1 MKILIDLTTLQIG
14 MGYGGA
20 STYTLTVMNHLLH
33 RADEHIT
40 FYGLY
45 DSAKPFIPYY
55 NISQLTEENHI
66 ELLDLQKCPI
76 REHIHTQEIDT
87 FFIPLAQFLAPY
99 DTSGINCRTV
109 MLIHDIFDVEDND
122 SHLSMSLYDPNILT
136 LKGYIK
142 HIIRMLTP
150 KYNKSVKNRYA
161 DIIRLYNQPNVIAGT
176 VSEYSKYALQYHF
189 PELNKDIHVWYSPA
203 KQVAEIADKI
213 ENNTLSKALSEK
225 WNYFLLVSANRK
237 FKNAHLAIKAF
248 RRYRQDHPDWHLIL
262 VNYPHSDEANGIH
275 ALPPLV
281 DSDLEYAYKHAQAL
295 LFPSLYEGFGY
306 PPVEALK
313 YGVPSIV
320 ANVTSISEVMADCA
334 YFFSPMYT
342 ADLYRAMCTFYS
354 QHDKIEQKS
363 RLDEAYQRIT
373 KRQATDLN
381 NLVDCIINNNYYE

>member
-55 NISQLTEENHI
+55 NISLLTEENHI

-150 KYNKSVKNRYA
+150 KYNKSVNVQTNKRARPPPKN
-161 DIIRLYNQPNVIAGT
+161 
-176 VSEYSKYALQYHF
+176 F
-189 PELNKDIHVWYSPA
+189 
-203 KQVAEIADKI
+203 KQI
-213 ENNTLSKALSEK
+213 
-225 WNYFLLVSANRK
+225 
-237 FKNAHLAIKAF
+237 
-248 RRYRQDHPDWHLIL
+248 LIL
-262 VNYPHSDEANGIH
+262 IIFIH
-275 ALPPLV
+275 QKKC
-281 DSDLEYAYKHAQAL
+281 S
-295 LFPSLYEGFGY
+295 F
-306 PPVEALK
+306 
-313 YGVPSIV
+313 
-320 ANVTSISEVMADCA
+320 TSS
-334 YFFSPMYT
+334 
-342 ADLYRAMCTFYS
+342 
-354 QHDKIEQKS
+354 
-363 RLDEAYQRIT
+363 
-373 KRQATDLN
+373 N
-381 NLVDCIINNNYYE
+381 NRCI